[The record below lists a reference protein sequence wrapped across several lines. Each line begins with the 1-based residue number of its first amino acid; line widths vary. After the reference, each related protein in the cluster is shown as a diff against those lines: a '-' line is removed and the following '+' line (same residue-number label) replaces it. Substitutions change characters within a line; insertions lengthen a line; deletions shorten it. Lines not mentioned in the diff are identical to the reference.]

1 MNIFDSVKKS
11 LKSLYNTLPI
21 LLGVILLIGLF
32 TTVIPAKSYVGFF
45 SKNSLL
51 DAVMGSILGGFLT
64 GNPITSYI
72 IGGEFLDQGV
82 GLVAVTSF
90 ILAWVTVGVVQM
102 PAEAMLLGKKFA
114 LLRNLASFLFS
125 IIIAIFVAYVL
136 EFVGW

>member
-1 MNIFDSVKKS
+1 MNILDSVKKS

-90 ILAWVTVGVVQM
+90 ILSWVTVGVVQM

-114 LLRNLASFLFS
+114 LLRNLVSFLFS

-136 EFVGW
+136 EFLGW